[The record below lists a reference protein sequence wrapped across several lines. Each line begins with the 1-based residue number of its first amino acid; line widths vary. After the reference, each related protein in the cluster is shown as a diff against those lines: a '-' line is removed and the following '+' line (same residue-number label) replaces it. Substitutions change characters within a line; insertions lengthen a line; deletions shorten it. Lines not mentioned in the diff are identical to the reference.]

1 MHRRFEAQVART
13 PDAAAVSFEGTVIR
27 YRELNARANQLAH
40 RLQRLGV
47 GPDVLVGLC
56 TERSLEQVVGILG
69 ILKAGGAYLPL
80 DPAYPPDRI
89 EFKKCSPAGL
99 RAPCAQPSRRV
110 CAHGQWRSLPA
121 LSTT

>member
-1 MHRRFEAQVART
+1 MRT
-13 PDAAAVSFEGTVIR
+13 PDAEAVTFDGTALR

-56 TERSLEQVVGILG
+56 LERSVDLVVAILG

-80 DPAYPPDRI
+80 DPAYPPDRLGVLL
-89 EFKKCSPAGL
+89 EDAGCPVVVGQEEQAAGL
-99 RAPCAQPSRRV
+99 APEPRHAS
-110 CAHGQWRSLPA
+110 S
-121 LSTT
+121 S